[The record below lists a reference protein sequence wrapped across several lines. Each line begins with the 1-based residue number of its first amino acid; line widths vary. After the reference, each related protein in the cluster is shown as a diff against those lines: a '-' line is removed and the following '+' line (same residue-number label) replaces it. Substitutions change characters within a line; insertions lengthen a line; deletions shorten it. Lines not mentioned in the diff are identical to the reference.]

1 MTAMP
6 TIEFF
11 GMHREER
18 DTLEKQVRELL
29 TEEEFREDCVFVTA
43 ADSRVLDWTGHRRPF
58 IRVST
63 RSEHRADRFRNLLQ
77 HICDLEIVRIDFQPM
92 AGSSSDEGQHNG

>member
-1 MTAMP
+1 MP

-11 GMHREER
+11 GIQREKR
-18 DTLEKQVRELL
+18 NALEEQVRELL
-29 TEEEFREDCVFVTA
+29 AGEEFREDCVFVTA
-43 ADSRVLDWTGHRRPF
+43 EDSRVLDWKGHSRPF

-63 RSEHRADRFRNLLQ
+63 RSPERADRFRKLLR

-92 AGSSSDEGQHNG
+92 ADSSPDEGQHNG

>member
-1 MTAMP
+1 MP

-18 DTLEKQVRELL
+18 DTLEKRVRALL

-43 ADSRVLDWTGHRRPF
+43 PDSHVLDWKGQRRPF
-58 IRVST
+58 VRVST
-63 RSEHRADRFRNLLQ
+63 RSEQRADRFRKLLQ
-77 HICDLEIVRIDFQPM
+77 HTCDLEIVRIDFQAM
-92 AGSSSDEGQHNG
+92 TGSSPDEGQHNG